1 MNILT
6 IPLRCAR
13 KKWLRTLSL
22 FCIFTLGVASIVAL
36 REVSA
41 VVGESLERKLTSFG
55 ANIMVSPARET
66 LTVSYG
72 GLPLGDLLLDEGH
85 LPHADTARRI
95 RSIEFSANIAA
106 VAPKLVTMARIGS
119 PVGAAVPVAPLPV
132 AVVGVDWPEELSLKG
147 YWAINGTTPGGAT
160 PKIPEGALAG
170 YAVAARLG
178 LAPGSVVDVN
188 GHAVTVT
195 GVIGSTGS
203 DDDNVLLADIG
214 FVQRAFG
221 LPDKASFVEVAAL
234 CAGCPIDDI
243 VAQLRG
249 ALPGQD
255 IKALRHVVEQR
266 MYSVHFAQHLAL
278 VVSLVILLTAC
289 AMVVMSMLSA
299 VNERRREIGILRSVG
314 FSRFGVFT
322 VFASEAL
329 LVGVAAGLTGHL
341 AGHGL
346 ALKVLEL
353 LHMADVAAPA
363 FSPAALALTTCGI
376 AAVSVLAAAFPAW
389 KASRVEPAAALVSL

>member
-85 LPHADTARRI
+85 LAHAETVRRI
-95 RSIEFSANIAA
+95 RSIEFNANIAA
-106 VAPKLVTMARIGS
+106 VAPKLVTMARVGS
-119 PVGAAVPVAPLPV
+119 PVGAVVPVAPLPV
-132 AVVGVDWPEELSLKG
+132 AVIGVDWLEELSLKG
-147 YWAINGTTPGGAT
+147 YWAINGSTPGGAT
-160 PKIPEGALAG
+160 PKTPEGALAG
-170 YAVAARLG
+170 HTVAARLG

-188 GHAVTVT
+188 GHAVTIT

-214 FVQRAFG
+214 FVQRAFN

-243 VAQLRG
+243 VAQLRA

-329 LVGVAAGLTGHL
+329 LVGVAAGLVGHL

-346 ALKVLEL
+346 ALKVLAL
-353 LHMADVAAPA
+353 LHMADVAPPA
-363 FSPAALALTTCGI
+363 FSLAALALTTGGI

>member
-95 RSIEFSANIAA
+95 RSIEFNANIAA
-106 VAPKLVTMARIGS
+106 VAPKLVTMARVGS

-147 YWAINGTTPGGAT
+147 YWAIDGTTPKT
-160 PKIPEGALAG
+160 PEGALAG
-170 YAVAARLG
+170 HTVAARLG
-178 LAPGSVVDVN
+178 LASGSVVHVN
-188 GHAVTVT
+188 GHAVTIT

-214 FVQRAFG
+214 FVQRAFN

-243 VAQLRG
+243 VAQLRA

-329 LVGVAAGLTGHL
+329 LVGVAAGLVGHL

-346 ALKVLEL
+346 ALKVLDL
-353 LHMADVAAPA
+353 LHMADVAPPV
-363 FSPAALALTTCGI
+363 FSPAALALTTGGI

>member
-95 RSIEFSANIAA
+95 RSIEFNANIAA

-119 PVGAAVPVAPLPV
+119 PAGATTPVAPLPV

-147 YWAINGTTPGGAT
+147 YWAIDGAT
-160 PKIPEGALAG
+160 PKTSEGALAG
-170 YAVAARLG
+170 HAVAARLG
-178 LAPGSVVDVN
+178 LAPGSVVHVN
-188 GHAVTVT
+188 GHAVTIT

-214 FVQRAFG
+214 FVQRAFN

-243 VAQLRG
+243 VAQLRA

-266 MYSVHFAQHLAL
+266 MYSVHFAQQLAL

-314 FSRFGVFT
+314 FSRSGVFT

-329 LVGVAAGLTGHL
+329 LVGVAAGLVGHL

-346 ALKVLEL
+346 ALKVLDL
-353 LHMADVAAPA
+353 LHMADVAPPA
-363 FSPAALALTTCGI
+363 FSLAALALTTGGI

>member
-66 LTVSYG
+66 LTISYG

-85 LPHADTARRI
+85 LPQADTARRI
-95 RSIEFSANIAA
+95 RSIEFNANIAA

-119 PVGAAVPVAPLPV
+119 PAGAATPVAPLPV

-147 YWAINGTTPGGAT
+147 YWAIDGAT
-160 PKIPEGALAG
+160 PKSPDGALAG
-170 YAVAARLG
+170 HTVAARLG

-195 GVIGSTGS
+195 GVIGATGS

-214 FVQRAFG
+214 FVQRAFN

-234 CAGCPIDDI
+234 CSGCPIDDI
-243 VAQLRG
+243 VAQLRT

-266 MYSVHFAQHLAL
+266 MYSVHFAQQLAL

-329 LVGVAAGLTGHL
+329 LVGVAAGLAGHL
-341 AGHGL
+341 TGHGL
-346 ALKVLEL
+346 ALKVLAL
-353 LHMADVAAPA
+353 LHMADVAPPA
-363 FSPAALALTTCGI
+363 FSPGALALTTCGI

>member
-1 MNILT
+1 MIAHGKANKIFSGT
-6 IPLRCAR
+6 SNRPLAEAIC
-13 KKWLRTLSL
+13 KELR
-22 FCIFTLGVASIVAL
+22 
-36 REVSA
+36 
-41 VVGESLERKLTSFG
+41 
-55 ANIMVSPARET
+55 
-66 LTVSYG
+66 
-72 GLPLGDLLLDEGH
+72 LPLGDLLLDEGH
-85 LPHADTARRI
+85 LAHAETVRRI
-95 RSIEFSANIAA
+95 RSIEFSANIAG

-119 PVGAAVPVAPLPV
+119 PAGAATPVAPLPV

-147 YWAINGTTPGGAT
+147 YWGIDGAT
-160 PKIPEGALAG
+160 PKTPEGALAG
-170 YAVAARLG
+170 HAVAARLG

-195 GVIGSTGS
+195 GVIGATGS

-214 FVQRAFG
+214 FVQRAFN

-243 VAQLRG
+243 VAQLRA

-266 MYSVHFAQHLAL
+266 MYSVHFAQQLAL

-314 FSRFGVFT
+314 FSRSGVFT

-329 LVGVAAGLTGHL
+329 LVGVAAGLAGYL
-341 AGHGL
+341 SGHGL
-346 ALKVLEL
+346 ALKVLAL
-353 LHMADVAAPA
+353 LHMADVAPPP
-363 FSPAALALTTCGI
+363 FSLAALALTTGGI

>member
-55 ANIMVSPARET
+55 ANIMVAPARET

-85 LPHADTARRI
+85 LPHAETARRI
-95 RSIEFSANIAA
+95 RSIEFSANIAS

-119 PVGAAVPVAPLPV
+119 PAGAAAPVAPLPV
-132 AVVGVDWPEELSLKG
+132 AVIGVDWPEELSLKG
-147 YWAINGTTPGGAT
+147 YWAIDGAA
-160 PKIPEGALAG
+160 PKTPEGVLAG
-170 YAVAARLG
+170 HTVAARLG
-178 LAPGSVVDVN
+178 LAPGRVVDVN

-195 GVIGSTGS
+195 GVIGATGS

-214 FVQRAFG
+214 FVQRVFN

-243 VAQLRG
+243 VAQLRT

-266 MYSVHFAQHLAL
+266 MYSVHFAQQLAL

-314 FSRFGVFT
+314 FSRSGVFT

-329 LVGVAAGLTGHL
+329 LVGVAAGLAGYL
-341 AGHGL
+341 SGHGL
-346 ALKVLEL
+346 ALKVLAL
-353 LHMADVAAPA
+353 LHMADVAPPV
-363 FSPAALALTTCGI
+363 FSPAALALTTGGI

>member
-66 LTVSYG
+66 LTISYG

-85 LPHADTARRI
+85 LPQADTARRI
-95 RSIEFSANIAA
+95 RSIEFNANIAA

-119 PVGAAVPVAPLPV
+119 PAGAATPVAPLPV

-147 YWAINGTTPGGAT
+147 YWAIDGAT
-160 PKIPEGALAG
+160 PKSPDGALAG
-170 YAVAARLG
+170 HAVAARLG

-214 FVQRAFG
+214 FVQRAFN

-243 VAQLRG
+243 VAQLRA

-266 MYSVHFAQHLAL
+266 MYSVHFAQQLAL

-329 LVGVAAGLTGHL
+329 LVGVAAGLAGHL
-341 AGHGL
+341 TGHGL
-346 ALKVLEL
+346 ALKVLAL
-353 LHMADVAAPA
+353 LHMADVAPPA
-363 FSPAALALTTCGI
+363 FSPGALALTTCGI
-376 AAVSVLAAAFPAW
+376 AAVSVLAASFPAW

>member
-55 ANIMVSPARET
+55 ANIMVAPARET

-85 LPHADTARRI
+85 LAHAETARRI
-95 RSIEFSANIAA
+95 RSIEFNANIAA

-119 PVGAAVPVAPLPV
+119 PDRTGSTAASVAPLPV
-132 AVVGVDWPEELSLKG
+132 AVIGVDWPEELSLKG
-147 YWAINGTTPGGAT
+147 YWAIDGAT
-160 PKIPEGALAG
+160 PKTPEGALAG
-170 YAVAARLG
+170 HTVAARLG
-178 LAPGSVVDVN
+178 LVPGSVVNVN

-195 GVIGSTGS
+195 GVIGVTGS
-203 DDDNVLLADIG
+203 DDDNVLLADIA
-214 FVQRAFG
+214 FVQRIFN

-234 CAGCPIDDI
+234 CSGCPIDDI
-243 VAQLRG
+243 VAQLRA

-329 LVGVAAGLTGHL
+329 LVGVAAGLVGHL

-346 ALKVLEL
+346 ALKVLAL
-353 LHMADVAAPA
+353 LHMADVAPPV
-363 FSPAALALTTCGI
+363 FSPAALALTTSGI

>member
-66 LTVSYG
+66 LTISYG

-85 LPHADTARRI
+85 LPQADTARRI
-95 RSIEFSANIAA
+95 RSIEFNANIAA

-119 PVGAAVPVAPLPV
+119 PAGAATPVAPLPV

-147 YWAINGTTPGGAT
+147 YWAIDGAT
-160 PKIPEGALAG
+160 PKSPDGALAG
-170 YAVAARLG
+170 HAVAARLG

-214 FVQRAFG
+214 FVQRAFN

-243 VAQLRG
+243 VAQLRA

-266 MYSVHFAQHLAL
+266 MYSVHFAQQLAL

-329 LVGVAAGLTGHL
+329 LVGVAAGLAGHL
-341 AGHGL
+341 TGHGL
-346 ALKVLEL
+346 ALKVLAL
-353 LHMADVAAPA
+353 LHMADVAPPA
-363 FSPAALALTTCGI
+363 FSPGALALTTCGI